1 MSKPTHLNNPSPPP
15 NHPPPFYKQK
25 YFTSAL
31 TIIVGAGLM
40 IASRFCSSRQWS
52 IALKWTGG
60 LVLVNGIFEVW
71 KAFSKAQ
78 PICHN
83 KASQP
88 PVELSV
94 ESKPPAPIPQP
105 SIKPPPLPTLSESS
119 EVPLPPVKLIV
130 ETEPPVPLSQP
141 SIEPPLPT
149 PSESSEV
156 PLPPV
161 ELSVESKPPAPIPQP
176 SIEPPLPTPS
186 ESSEVPLP
194 PVELSV
200 ETEPP
205 VPLSQPSIEPPLPKP
220 SESSEVPLPPVELSV
235 ETEPPVPLSQPSIE
249 PPLPKPSESS
259 EVLQPPLELSVES
272 KPLASTPQPAATV
285 VPHYRVRLWIPQIQ
299 GGGYIGNPEVCYKR
313 HPSLAK
319 FTLENGDLIPLISTD
334 FFVRVSIWDRQKQP
348 NIPGMPNDIY
358 FPYIFLKDLQVDN
371 AYRFRYKSLLFEFFI
386 DKEFIGMLSLVR
398 LWVARYCQIENPL
411 FSMTLGDPTWFYR
424 LGEQGSIFKIDSQ
437 NRFVERP
444 QTEFRQKKSPNLT
457 HGAVRIKDGKAV
469 FNWVMSIAKFAD
481 IDLIIN
487 KEGLILYAAQDHTPG
502 FAPPPP
508 DATIISKCDDEMF
521 MQHVTGKYEL
531 IFSISWKSYP
541 EFQSINLDNIKKA
554 ATSEKITAYKGFF
567 TWSFQLEHSYPDRI
581 LCNTFND
588 PRFSG

>member
-1 MSKPTHLNNPSPPP
+1 MSEPIHPNNPLPPP
-15 NHPPPFYKQK
+15 NHPSPFYKQK

-31 TIIVGAGLM
+31 TIIVGIGLM

-60 LVLVNGIFEVW
+60 LVFVNGIFEIW

-78 PICHN
+78 PISHN

-105 SIKPPPLPTLSESS
+105 SIKPPLPTPSESS
-119 EVPLPPVKLIV
+119 EVPLPPVELSV
-130 ETEPPVPLSQP
+130 EIEPPVPLSQP

-156 PLPPV
+156 PQPPV
-161 ELSVESKPPAPIPQP
+161 KLSVEPEPPVPLSQP
-176 SIEPPLPTPS
+176 SIEPPPLPTLS

-200 ETEPP
+200 EPEPP
-205 VPLSQPSIEPPLPKP
+205 VPLSQPSIEPPL
-220 SESSEVPLPPVELSV
+220 STLL
-235 ETEPPVPLSQPSIE
+235 
-249 PPLPKPSESS
+249 ESS
-259 EVLQPPLELSVES
+259 EVLLPSVELSVES
-272 KPLASTPQPAATV
+272 KPLASTPQPSATV

-319 FTLENGDLIPLISTD
+319 FTLENGDPIPLISTD

-358 FPYIFLKDLQVDN
+358 FPYIFLKELQVDN

-398 LWVARYCQIENPL
+398 LWVERYCQIENPF

-487 KEGLILYAAQDHTPG
+487 KEGLILYAAKDHTPG
-502 FAPPPP
+502 LAPPPP
-508 DATIISKCDDEMF
+508 DATINSKCDDEMF

-531 IFSISWKSYP
+531 IFSISWKNYP

-554 ATSEKITAYKGFF
+554 ATSEKITAYNGFF
-567 TWSFQLEHSYPDRI
+567 TWSFQLEHSYPDRV